1 MMNMPPTYGNN
12 AQPMSSPMS
21 AARGTQFAL
30 GGIDFET
37 AISLISL
44 ISSFTRR

>member
-1 MMNMPPTYGNN
+1 MMNMPPTYGQQRIQ
-12 AQPMSSPMS
+12 AAPPASP
-21 AARGTQFAL
+21 QFAL
-30 GGIDFET
+30 GGVDFET